1 VTEVALGVYF
11 SPPLNLRTAQ
21 FGKLWDRWRDR
32 YPRTEDQPPLPP
44 IPLESFTQPFP
55 VLSFQFTGTL
65 PGPRVWYLS
74 DAGDRV
80 IQIQPDRL
88 VLNWRHTTEEEP
100 YPRYKALFP
109 AFSEA
114 ARDLIAF
121 LSEEGLALPT
131 IVQAEVTYVNPIP
144 IDALGDSGDLSHLIT
159 LWSGALSDEFLPTPE
174 DVRLSIRYRIPDP
187 SSGDPIGRLY
197 VEGTPAFHQGVESVK
212 ASEVFMLQIFARG
225 KPLGDGLEG
234 ALAFLDVGHDWV
246 VRGFTSLTTE
256 RMHEEWGRE
265 E

>member
-1 VTEVALGVYF
+1 VALGVYF
-11 SPPLNLRTAQ
+11 SPPLSLLTAQ
-21 FGKLWDRWRDR
+21 FGRLWDRWRDR
-32 YPRTEDQPPLPP
+32 YPKTEDQPALPP
-44 IPLESFTQPFP
+44 IPLESFPQPFP
-55 VLSFQFTGTL
+55 TISFQFIGSL

-74 DAGDRV
+74 ESGNQV

-88 VLNWRHTTEEEP
+88 VLNWRRTTEDEP
-100 YPRYKALFP
+100 YPRYENLIP
-109 AFSEA
+109 AFREA
-114 ARDLIAF
+114 MSSLIAF

-144 IDALGDSGDLSHLIT
+144 IEALGDARELTRLIT

-174 DVRLSIRYRIPDP
+174 EVRLSIRYRIPDP
-187 SSGDPIGRLY
+187 GSGDPVGRLY
-197 VEGTPAFHQGVESVK
+197 VEGSPAFHKGVGSEK

-225 KPLGDGLEG
+225 KPLGDGLDG
-234 ALAFLDVGHDWV
+234 AFAFLDLGHDWV

-256 RMHEEWGRE
+256 RMHEQWGRE

>member
-11 SPPLNLRTAQ
+11 LPPLNLPTAQ

-44 IPLESFTQPFP
+44 IPLESFTQAFP
-55 VLSFQFTGTL
+55 AFSFQFTGSF

-74 DAGDRV
+74 ESGDRV
-80 IQIQPDRL
+80 IQVQPDRL
-88 VLNWRHTTEEEP
+88 ILNWRRTTENEP
-100 YPRYKALFP
+100 YPRYENLIP
-109 AFSEA
+109 AFREA
-114 ARDLIAF
+114 VSDLIAF
-121 LSEEGLALPT
+121 LSEEDLALPT
-131 IVQAEVTYVNPIP
+131 IVQAEVTYVNPIS
-144 IDALGDSGDLSHLIT
+144 IDALGDTRELARLIT
-159 LWSGALSDEFLPTPE
+159 LWSGALSEEFLPTPE

-187 SSGDPIGRLY
+187 GSGDPVGRLY
-197 VEGTPAFHQGVESVK
+197 VEGAPAFHKGVGSEK

-225 KPLGDGLEG
+225 KPLGDSLEG
-234 ALAFLDVGHDWV
+234 ALAFLDLGHDWV